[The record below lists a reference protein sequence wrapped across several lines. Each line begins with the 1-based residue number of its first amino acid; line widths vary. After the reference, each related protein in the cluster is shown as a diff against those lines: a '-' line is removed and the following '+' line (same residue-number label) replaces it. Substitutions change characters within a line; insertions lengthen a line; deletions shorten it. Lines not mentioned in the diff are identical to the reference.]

1 MNLQRYLQHRTWF
14 EFAILVGLVVVGC
27 LSNVATESIDHAR
40 LGHPQPVA
48 MAWVLEGTSHLGL
61 LFSIP
66 LVLWFDRFFPLRFD
80 SWKVSLPAHLAFS
93 LAFSLVHVGIMFVA
107 RVVIFPLVFGS
118 SYGWGDPIGEF
129 FYEYLKDFRTYFL
142 IISVVYLGRFILLRL
157 QGEAGFLTE
166 QRANADAAPT
176 LDRFLVKK
184 LGREFLVKTEDID
197 WIESAGNYVNL
208 HVEQKAYPLR
218 STMAQIAERLGEVG
232 FIRVHRQ
239 AIVNLERIAELNVF
253 ESGDGELTLI
263 NRETVPLSR
272 RFRKQLRGALE
283 QQPSQ

>member
-14 EFAILVGLVVVGC
+14 ELAILTALVLVGC
-27 LSNVATESIDHAR
+27 LSNVATESIDLAR
-40 LGHPQPVA
+40 LGHPQPVL
-48 MAWVLEGTSHLGL
+48 MAWVLEGTSHFGL
-61 LFSIP
+61 LASIP
-66 LVLWFDRFFPLRFD
+66 LVLWFDRHFPLRVAT
-80 SWKVSLPAHLAFS
+80 WKVSLPAHLGFS
-93 LAFSLVHVGIMFVA
+93 LAFSLVHVGIMFLA
-107 RVVIFPLVFGS
+107 RVMIFPLLFDSG
-118 SYGWGDPIGEF
+118 YGWGDPLGEF

-142 IISVVYLGRFILLRL
+142 ILSIVYLGRFVMLRL

-166 QRANADAAPT
+166 QQTNEDATPT

-218 STMAQIAERLGEVG
+218 STMSQIAERLGEVG

-239 AIVNLERIAELNVF
+239 AIVNRERIAELAVF
-253 ESGDGELTLI
+253 ESGDGELTLT

-272 RFRKQLRGALE
+272 RFRKQLRAALE
-283 QQPSQ
+283 HQSI